1 MLVQSSASPQVRFDN
16 AYLDQEAVDAILAIG
31 SAAPKEVAMGAEL
44 TRAFAALTDAQIAA
58 AAFRESEMAPMVKQA
73 IEAMKDDPDLASALG
88 QADPKQ
94 LQSDILGAL
103 QKGLTSE
110 GDQAATA
117 TAMQSTIRDFFNWK
131 DTDNETVIY
140 LEGRPVM
147 SASGGNRAISQRA
160 VQTFWIVLD
169 VCCLIYAILDLP
181 QCRPAKDA
189 VVNLLKKFGS
199 VISAGANRFMSAI
212 RSMLPRLSDAQKSG
226 GLVKAVKEVAS
237 AIGRAVAAVFDAI
250 MKNRGG
256 LSALKDITLAVF
268 QAAMSSW
275 VKAVYYIGQF
285 IAGAIALI
293 SAIGAMVKKIVA
305 LIAALAAL
313 VYDAIILSQMGSDQ
327 AAASG

>member
-1 MLVQSSASPQVRFDN
+1 MLVQSSASPQVRFDS
-16 AYLDQEAVDAILAIG
+16 AHLDQEAVNAILAIG
-31 SAAPKEVAMGAEL
+31 AAAPKDVLMGVEV
-44 TRAFAALTDAQIAA
+44 TRAFAALTDAKIAA
-58 AAFRESEMAPMVKQA
+58 AAFQESEMAPVVQQA

-103 QKGLTSE
+103 QKGLTSD
-110 GDQAATA
+110 GDPSTTA
-117 TAMQSTIRDFFNWK
+117 TGMQSTIRDFFNWK

-140 LEGRPVM
+140 LEGQPVM
-147 SASGGNRAISQRA
+147 TARGDSRGISQRA
-160 VQTFWIVLD
+160 VQTFWVVLD
-169 VCCLIYAILDLP
+169 VCCVVYAILDLP

-189 VVNLLKKFGS
+189 VVNLLKKIGG

-212 RSMLPRLSDAQKSG
+212 RSMLPALSDAQKSG
-226 GLVKAVKEVAS
+226 GLARAVKEVAS
-237 AIGRAVAAVFDAI
+237 AIARGVAAVFDAI

-256 LSALKDITLAVF
+256 LSALKSITLAVF

-275 VKAVYYIGQF
+275 LKALYYIGQF
-285 IAGAIALI
+285 VAGAIALI

-305 LIAALAAL
+305 LVAALAAL
-313 VYDAIILSQMGSDQ
+313 VYDAIVLSRMGDQ